1 MIDLRSDTVTRPGR
15 AMLEAMMTA
24 PVGDD
29 VYGDDPTVNALQ
41 RYAADL
47 SGKEAALFLPTGT
60 QANLVALLSH
70 CERGEEYIVGQGAH
84 NYLYEA
90 GGAAVLGSIQPQP
103 IDAAAD
109 GMLPRAYL
117 KDAWTFTRERGL
129 ALHVDGARIFNA
141 VVAYGCELK
150 EITQYCDSFTICLSK
165 GLGTPVGSLLVG
177 NRDYIKR
184 ATRWRKMVGGGMR
197 QAGILAAAGLYALK
211 HNVARLQE
219 DHDNAAWLAQQL
231 REAGAEVM
239 RHETNMLF
247 VRVGEAQAAALG
259 DYLRERNILI
269 NAAPIVRLVTHL
281 DVSREQ
287 LADVVAHWR
296 AFLAR

>member
-90 GGAAVLGSIQPQP
+90 GGA
-103 IDAAAD
+103 
-109 GMLPRAYL
+109 
-117 KDAWTFTRERGL
+117 
-129 ALHVDGARIFNA
+129 
-141 VVAYGCELK
+141 
-150 EITQYCDSFTICLSK
+150 
-165 GLGTPVGSLLVG
+165 
-177 NRDYIKR
+177 
-184 ATRWRKMVGGGMR
+184 
-197 QAGILAAAGLYALK
+197 
-211 HNVARLQE
+211 
-219 DHDNAAWLAQQL
+219 
-231 REAGAEVM
+231 EVM

-287 LADVVAHWR
+287 LTDVVAHWR